1 MTIVTVLFGLLV
13 AAHIAVGLVGF
24 AAMRVRWTPR
34 GIAAVLV
41 AGWLSSSAHAQTFER
56 VGTPGGF
63 NRIQVIVAVADL
75 NGDGRDD
82 IIAGGQPNDGSETVE
97 DRLDKPPV
105 QVFLG
110 NPDGRLRLAPAEMLP
125 SIRAR
130 PPVVVTDDFN
140 GDGRLDFA
148 VFDAGVY
155 VWAESSG
162 SATRRNCCSARQA
175 ADSSTRRRWPTPYGR
190 STSSGHRRCPRRIP
204 RICTSSRPRRATST
218 TTGTWT
224 RGCRAAAAPT
234 SRSTSW

>member
-1 MTIVTVLFGLLV
+1 MTVVTVLFDLLV
-13 AAHIAVGLVGF
+13 AAHITVGLVGF
-24 AAMRVRWTPR
+24 AAVRVRWTQR
-34 GIAAVLV
+34 GIVAVLV
-41 AGWLSSSAHAQTFER
+41 ACWLSSSAHAQTFER
-56 VGTPGGF
+56 VDTPGGF
-63 NRIQVIVAVADL
+63 NRIQVILAVADL

-82 IIAGGQPNDGSETVE
+82 IIAGSQPNDGSETAE

-110 NPDGRLRLAPAEMLP
+110 TRDGRLELAPAEMLP

-130 PPVVVTDDFN
+130 TPVAVTDDFN

-162 SATRRNCCSARQA
+162 YGNPPQLLL
-175 ADSSTRRRWPTPYGR
+175 STPSGRFERSPTPWGR
-190 STSSGHRRCPRRIP
+190 STGSGRRQCPRRTP

-218 TTGTWT
+218 TMGTRT
-224 RGCRAAAAPT
+224 CGCRAAAAPT